1 MPHRLP
7 PLFILIFLVVICAAL
22 VAWHNSARERGAVS
36 PPESVAFIALRP
48 AQRVLVGV
56 RDWCV
61 DVGRA
66 MFRRGGTI
74 RENQMLKQRLTD
86 LEGQN
91 RRLIRYQR
99 ENQELRRLLAM
110 PPLPGGKQ
118 VAADVISFD
127 ATDYTRNIIIN
138 VGSLHGVQEKD
149 VVYTAQGVVGQVIS
163 RDRWN
168 SRVLLLT
175 DRQAS
180 VGAMVSRT
188 AAKGVVQGTGE
199 DEQDREC
206 KMSYLNFGAD
216 VREGD
221 LVVTSGESKIFP
233 RGLVIGRVLKV
244 EKDKTYSRM
253 TADIDPAVSFD
264 RISAVY
270 VRVRAGTGDGGQ

>member
-1 MPHRLP
+1 MPHRLS
-7 PLFILIFLVVICAAL
+7 PLTTVILLVVICVGL
-22 VAWHNSARERGAVS
+22 VAWHNASRERGAIS
-36 PPESVAFIALRP
+36 PPESAAFLTLRP
-48 AQRVLVGV
+48 AQRVLIAT
-56 RDWCV
+56 RDWCA
-61 DVGRA
+61 DLGKT

-74 RENQMLKQRLTD
+74 RENQQLKQRLAD
-86 LEGQN
+86 LEGQS
-91 RRLIRYQR
+91 RRLARYQR
-99 ENQELRRLLAM
+99 ENQELRQLLKM
-110 PPLPGGKQ
+110 PPQSGGKA
-118 VAADVISFD
+118 VAAEVISFD

-138 VGSLHGVQEKD
+138 VGSQHGVREKD
-149 VVYTAQGVVGQVIS
+149 VVYNAQGVVGQVIS
-163 RDRWN
+163 RDRFT

-199 DEQDREC
+199 NEQDREC

-221 LVVTSGESKIFP
+221 LVVTSGESRIFP
-233 RGLVIGRVLKV
+233 RGLVIGRVLRVK
-244 EKDKTYSRM
+244 KDRTYSRM

-270 VRVRAGTGDGGQ
+270 VRVQAGP

>member
-7 PLFILIFLVVICAAL
+7 PLFIFIFLVVICAAL
-22 VAWHNSARERGAVS
+22 VAWHNTARENGAVS
-36 PPESVAFIALRP
+36 PPESVAFMALRP

-74 RENQMLKQRLTD
+74 RENQMLKQRLAD

-188 AAKGVVQGTGE
+188 AAKGVVQGTGA

-270 VRVRAGTGDGGQ
+270 VRVQGAR

>member
-7 PLFILIFLVVICAAL
+7 PLFILIFLVVICAVL

-36 PPESVAFIALRP
+36 PPESIAFVALRP

-74 RENQMLKQRLTD
+74 RQNQMLKQRLTD

-91 RRLIRYQR
+91 RRLLRYQR

-127 ATDYTRNIIIN
+127 ATDYTRNIVIN

-199 DEQDREC
+199 NEQDREC

-270 VRVRAGTGDGGQ
+270 VRVQAGR